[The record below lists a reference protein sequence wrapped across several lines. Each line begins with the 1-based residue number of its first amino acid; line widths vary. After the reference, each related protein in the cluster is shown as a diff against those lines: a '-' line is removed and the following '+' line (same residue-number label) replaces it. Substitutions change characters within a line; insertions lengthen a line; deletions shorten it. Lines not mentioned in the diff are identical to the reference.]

1 MNIFRLHDD
10 PDTCS
15 QYFTNRHVVSQLK
28 EQCQLMSTAH
38 HVAGSKL
45 DLSTIYRKTHQNHPS
60 GTWARESVDN
70 YQWLHK
76 LTVCLAKEY
85 TYRYG
90 RVHAVESSRLLA
102 KLRRVPNIPDIGPT
116 KQTMAM
122 PERYHCYNPVVAYRN
137 YYVNSKSHLFAW
149 RNREMPPWLV
159 QFGFVQEDEFVKARP

>member
-10 PDTCS
+10 PELCAEYTVNS
-15 QYFTNRHVVSQLK
+15 HVVKMITEQSQI
-28 EQCQLMSTAH
+28 MSTAH

-70 YQWLHK
+70 YLWLHR

-85 TYRYG
+85 THRYG
-90 RVHAVESSRLLA
+90 RIHAVESSGLMS
-102 KLRRVPNIPDIGPT
+102 KLRRLPNIPDLGPT

-122 PERYHCYNPVVAYRN
+122 PERYQCLNPVVAYRN

-149 RNREMPPWLV
+149 RNRGMPPWLV
-159 QFGFVQEDEFVKARP
+159 QFGFTQEDEFVKTWP